1 MKRMKH
7 SFTLIEMLVVM
18 SIAALLI
25 ALLIPGFNK
34 MMFGSKVDQCTSN
47 LKLGFELAQSRAVS
61 ARKYVAL
68 IFPVKYSETDS
79 RLKKYVGGG
88 YRMAYVKKDGSSW
101 KFLSWIP
108 DDFWRNP
115 AEGAMLVKIVEG
127 KSDIANADAGSLE
140 TSVNNGFKG
149 AATHLTKL
157 TSVPT
162 DDEDL
167 SGIKADTLETAL
179 IFSPYG
185 GLADRNLPLGF
196 VVTEAKVS
204 GDGFVYD
211 NPDNYLVLKVN
222 AITGRVEN
230 VPMKD

>member
-1 MKRMKH
+1 
-7 SFTLIEMLVVM
+7 
-18 SIAALLI
+18 
-25 ALLIPGFNK
+25 
-34 MMFGSKVDQCTSN
+34 
-47 LKLGFELAQSRAVS
+47 
-61 ARKYVAL
+61 
-68 IFPVKYSETDS
+68 
-79 RLKKYVGGG
+79 
-88 YRMAYVKKDGSSW
+88 
-101 KFLSWIP
+101 
-108 DDFWRNP
+108 
-115 AEGAMLVKIVEG
+115 MLVKIVEG
-127 KSDIANADAGSLE
+127 KSDIANADAGNLE

-204 GDGFVYD
+204 GDDFVYD

>member
-127 KSDIANADAGSLE
+127 KSDIANADAGNLE

-167 SGIKADTLETAL
+167 SGINADTLETAL

-185 GLADRNLPLGF
+185 GLADLDQPLGF

-204 GDGFVYD
+204 GDDFVYD